1 LIRYQRRVDKPS
13 TAAILKN
20 WLPDDTMNAS
30 LVLTTVNA
38 PYSQK
43 LHAHPL
49 AHCLLHADAALEAPG
64 HMSSFFG
71 DVKPDLQIAFA
82 HLVNVSKEQLVASA
96 KAFANY
102 SGESYPL
109 AA

>member
-1 LIRYQRRVDKPS
+1 MTS
-13 TAAILKN
+13 AA
-20 WLPDDTMNAS
+20 

-38 PYSQK
+38 PYSKQ
-43 LHAHPL
+43 LDAQAL
-49 AHCLLHADAALEAPG
+49 AYCLLHPEAAKAAPG

-71 DVKPDLQIAFA
+71 EVSPELQIEFA
-82 HLVNVSKEQLVASA
+82 CSYNITEQQLATAA
-96 KAFANY
+96 KAFAIY

>member
-1 LIRYQRRVDKPS
+1 
-13 TAAILKN
+13 
-20 WLPDDTMNAS
+20 MNAA
-30 LVLTTVNA
+30 LILTTVNA

-43 LHAHPL
+43 LDAQAL
-49 AHCLLHADAALEAPG
+49 ADCLLHTEAALSVPG

-71 DVKPDLQIAFA
+71 EVKPDLQIAFA
-82 HLVNVSKEQLVASA
+82 DLVNISQEQLVASA

-102 SGESYPL
+102 SGESYAL

>member
-1 LIRYQRRVDKPS
+1 MSPV
-13 TAAILKN
+13 
-20 WLPDDTMNAS
+20 

-38 PYSQK
+38 PYSKQ
-43 LHAHPL
+43 LDAQGL
-49 AHCLLHADAALEAPG
+49 AYCLLDPAAAKAMPG

-71 DVKPDLQIAFA
+71 EVKPDLQVGFA
-82 HLVNVSKEQLVASA
+82 SMFDITEPQLSAAA
-96 KAFANY
+96 KAFAMY